1 MISNIVSS
9 ILNPV
14 AIAANADRAT
24 QLQTERD
31 TDRPVVSTALA
42 AKAVASGLTRQ
53 AVEQSNKS
61 DEIDYFHTAK
71 NLIRAALKDFSH
83 GVEDSLGV
91 LGFGDG
97 MAGKLTKAVM
107 AQTKDALL
115 WGVGFSV
122 KLMTATVTQTSS
134 SSAPGA
140 LPTFSVMARSVEIKV
155 NHSNGV
161 IDVDSEK
168 VTIESQYSGGP
179 GTPEPRL
186 LDISDTDAVPTSNL
200 ATALQALGD
209 PKALET
215 MDKVYTTGARGVG
228 AANRY
233 IADGVRFL
241 NRQLVSPER
250 PMALEPGKAATIEL
264 RVGQH
269 VRAKEPQGIG
279 PSVQLRLRVKNLA
292 DAGDLSV
299 KLNDELLSGGTKSGD
314 WLEYSVSP
322 PLVAKGMNRFE
333 LTLKPDTAAKPTVE
347 DLLLWVRYKK

>member
-209 PKALET
+209 PKALFEGLEEELDLKGGTEQPDRHVDEEVSEET
-215 MDKVYTTGARGVG
+215 LPKVDTPRVLS
-228 AANRY
+228 R
-233 IADGVRFL
+233 
-241 NRQLVSPER
+241 PEFKSR
-250 PMALEPGKAATIEL
+250 ILLSEMRHFRDE
-264 RVGQH
+264 Q
-269 VRAKEPQGIG
+269 
-279 PSVQLRLRVKNLA
+279 
-292 DAGDLSV
+292 GDLLTYIRLDALLPLTDKPV
-299 KLNDELLSGGTKSGD
+299 RPDQKLPPAPASLLS
-314 WLEYSVSP
+314 
-322 PLVAKGMNRFE
+322 A
-333 LTLKPDTAAKPTVE
+333 
-347 DLLLWVRYKK
+347 